1 MTNQANTITGWTEY
15 YAEAFGADELHVS
28 VAPDADLDDIVVA
41 FCHDEQQMIRIQ
53 GWNFTFSKV
62 VQ

>member
-28 VAPDADLDDIVVA
+28 VAPGANLDDIVVA
-41 FCHDEQQMIRIQ
+41 FCHDEQQMIQ
-53 GWNFTFSKV
+53 LKGWNFDWHKA
-62 VQ
+62 